1 MNFPTSVLSMFDR
14 WPRSAL
20 QLFCLFGL
28 LCLQPLV
35 AANILV
41 IESYHYQHP
50 WDASYRQALRQQL
63 GTDNTLHFFYLDTK
77 RIAKESFNEQA
88 NKAWNAYLAM
98 NPDLVILG
106 DDNAIN
112 LLALRITANNTPV
125 VYLGMNGNPRRS
137 GFYGVKNLTG
147 VLERPLM
154 KRNIHE
160 MGQLVPNAKRAL
172 ILFDDSDVSHTAI
185 AAEFG
190 NQNSL
195 QLGNMTVDIKQ
206 INNYELWKQ
215 EVDQAKNNGYAL
227 IFVGLYHTIT
237 DRLGQ
242 YQTAD
247 QALAWTGENTQVPLF
262 SFWDFSIGPQLAIG
276 GLVISGQQQGETA
289 ANLARKILSEHQGV
303 SFPPRIAPR
312 GEYLFSRSALARWGI
327 RLPDDIARRSEW
339 RD

>member
-1 MNFPTSVLSMFDR
+1 MFDR
-14 WPRSAL
+14 WPRSAATFL
-20 QLFCLFGL
+20 SVWLALPAAAF
-28 LCLQPLV
+28 

-63 GTDNTLHFFYLDTK
+63 GKNNTLHFFYLDTK
-77 RIAKESFNEQA
+77 RIPKESFNEQA

-98 NPDLVILG
+98 NPNLVILG

-185 AAEFG
+185 AAGG

-206 INNYELWKQ
+206 INNYRSSGSRRWIRPRTT
-215 EVDQAKNNGYAL
+215 AIL
-227 IFVGLYHTIT
+227 IFVGLYPVLQNISKYFHERVIT
-237 DRLGQ
+237 
-242 YQTAD
+242 T
-247 QALAWTGENTQVPLF
+247 
-262 SFWDFSIGPQLAIG
+262 FWA
-276 GLVISGQQQGETA
+276 
-289 ANLARKILSEHQGV
+289 
-303 SFPPRIAPR
+303 
-312 GEYLFSRSALARWGI
+312 
-327 RLPDDIARRSEW
+327 
-339 RD
+339 